1 MHIIFTLASWFLT
14 STLFYSLASADVD
27 ITAPKEGDSFSG
39 SGGSASFKVSWDD
52 DSSDSSDQFS
62 LSDVTS
68 YTVLLCTNTNTEIQ
82 CDQTNPLVKAQA
94 ISSKSVTV
102 NVPASSF
109 PNGYYFIQIYT
120 VFKTKSVSIHYSDR
134 FRLTGMSGTSVASL
148 IYTIDGLGP
157 AAQTDDVEAGATT
170 YASSLFSIPYTMQ
183 TTSTKRFAPMQT
195 QPGSKVTATTWSI
208 KYPTSAVTYYTTK
221 GPKPVVMSTITPGW
235 DYTPTSL
242 PNAASVAP
250 YPSYFY
256 PASDRVSKATL
267 SAATKRRRWLDLD

>member
-27 ITAPKEGDSFSG
+27 ITAPKQGDSFSG

-52 DSSDSSDQFS
+52 DSSDSSDEFS
-62 LSDVTS
+62 LSNVKY
-68 YTVLLCTNTNTEIQ
+68 YTILLCTNTNTEIG
-82 CDQTNPLVKAQA
+82 CDDKNPLVFQLPL
-94 ISSKSVTV
+94 SSKSTTVT
-102 NVPASSF
+102 VPASNY
-109 PNGYYFIQIYT
+109 PNGYYYVQIYT
-120 VFKTKSVSIHYSDR
+120 TFKSGSTTAHYSNR
-134 FRLTGMSGTSVASL
+134 FHLTSMSGTSIASI
-148 IYTIDGLGP
+148 IYTITGAGP
-157 AAQTDDVEAGATT
+157 AADTSDIDGGSTT
-170 YASSLFSIPYTMQ
+170 YASSLFTIPYTMQ
-183 TTSTKRFAPMQT
+183 TSTKRFAPMQT